1 MALKKGFLYQLS
13 LLLVP
18 PLYRLLTGLL
28 FATCRLE
35 RHGYEHYRNCISS
48 GKPFIIAFWHYGL
61 FYIISRSE
69 GIEYVAMVSPSKDG
83 EYISRTLN
91 SMGVETVR
99 GSKKGGG
106 IAALKSLMR
115 SMKEGKT
122 AALVADGSQGPARKA
137 QPGSILLASRTGAPI
152 ICGAWGASR
161 YRAFKSWD
169 RTALPMPFAKISM
182 WYGEPLHVPKKL
194 DSEGL
199 EKYRLILENR
209 LNEQYH
215 KAWAEFGV
223 EEH

>member
-35 RHGYEHYRNCISS
+35 KHGYEHFQNCARS
-48 GKPFIIAFWHYGL
+48 GKPFIVAFWHYGM

-69 GIEYVAMVSPSKDG
+69 GVDYVAMVSSSKDG

-91 SMGVETVR
+91 FMGVGTVR
-99 GSKKGGG
+99 GSRSKGGV
-106 IAALKSLMR
+106 AALKGLIR
-115 SMKEGKT
+115 SMKAGKT
-122 AALVADGSQGPARKA
+122 AALIADGSQGPARKA
-137 QPGSILLASRTGAPI
+137 QAGSILLAGMTGAPI
-152 ICGAWGASR
+152 ICMGWGASR

-169 RTALPMPFAKISM
+169 RTALPMPFAKIGM

-194 DSEGL
+194 GSEGL
-199 EKYRLILENR
+199 EKYRLILEKR

-223 EEH
+223 DEH